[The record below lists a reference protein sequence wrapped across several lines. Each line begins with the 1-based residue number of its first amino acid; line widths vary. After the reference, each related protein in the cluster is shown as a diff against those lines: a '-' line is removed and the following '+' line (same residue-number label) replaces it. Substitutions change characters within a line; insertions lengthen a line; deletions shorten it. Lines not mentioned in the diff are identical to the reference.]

1 MESLTRKTVYPLNS
15 KHIKLAQLHQLAQAL
30 ELPVTASGANLQIM
44 VEESL
49 RELSEYQ
56 RMYI

>member
-15 KHIKLAQLHQLAQAL
+15 KRIKLAQLRQLAQAL

-44 VEESL
+44 VEERL
-49 RELSEYQ
+49 RELE
-56 RMYI
+56 